1 MQSGVCALLDDVSLK
16 LGQGS
21 EDVEDQFSSGC
32 GGVDAFGDALEAN
45 VPVVEVGDRLDEVLE
60 GAAKPV
66 QSPDD
71 QAVAFPEVA
80 ERLVK
85 TYALCLGAACRI

>member
-1 MQSGVCALLDDVSLK
+1 MQSGVCTLLDDVSLK

-45 VPVVEVGDRLDEVLE
+45 VPVVEAGDRLDEVLE
-60 GAAKPV
+60 
-66 QSPDD
+66 
-71 QAVAFPEVA
+71 
-80 ERLVK
+80 
-85 TYALCLGAACRI
+85 